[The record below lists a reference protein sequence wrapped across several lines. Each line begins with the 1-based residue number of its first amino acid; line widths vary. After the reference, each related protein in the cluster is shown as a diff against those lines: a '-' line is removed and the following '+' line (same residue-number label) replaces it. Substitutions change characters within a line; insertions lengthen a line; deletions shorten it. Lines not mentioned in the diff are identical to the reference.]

1 MFGRMRAQDLCLRN
15 ANSSELKEEV
25 EEPKEDLGGMPRK
38 IRRKPKCNTTFW
50 KPREELHSKEGLIL
64 FMVVQIMAPISP

>member
-1 MFGRMRAQDLCLRN
+1 MGLGHLGWMFRRMRAQDLCLGN

-38 IRRKPKCNTTFW
+38 IRGRLKCITMFW
-50 KPREELHSKEGLIL
+50 KPREELHSKED
-64 FMVVQIMAPISP
+64 